1 MKWQLSYS
9 FLSELF
15 SRVEPFRTDLE
26 LFRSII
32 IPKMTNSQAQKLVIQ
47 LIWQLVGEESPMGI
61 ALMIEKMKA

>member
-1 MKWQLSYS
+1 MAAFVFVFILI
-9 FLSELF
+9 

-26 LFRSII
+26 LFRSLI

-61 ALMIEKMKA
+61 ALMIEKMKV